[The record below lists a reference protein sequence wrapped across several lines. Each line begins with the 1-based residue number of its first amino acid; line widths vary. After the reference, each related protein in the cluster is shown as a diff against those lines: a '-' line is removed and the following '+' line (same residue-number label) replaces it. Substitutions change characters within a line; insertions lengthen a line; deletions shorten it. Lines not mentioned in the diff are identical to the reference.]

1 MVELKLNYD
10 ELTEM
15 SLEEA
20 KKIVCEFDKDCSLED
35 IGEEVN
41 GVNYRVEVF
50 NEGDWVDKGKYQY
63 RTDIGVLCEC
73 DEKWNV
79 VKMFDIA
86 VTSKITRSGSYF
98 SEYNYEHENLK
109 VNKIIK
115 KVIPK
120 QIIPERT
127 VVTLEE

>member
-50 NEGDWVDKGKYQY
+50 NEGDWVDKGKY
-63 RTDIGVLCEC
+63 
-73 DEKWNV
+73 
-79 VKMFDIA
+79 
-86 VTSKITRSGSYF
+86 
-98 SEYNYEHENLK
+98 
-109 VNKIIK
+109 
-115 KVIPK
+115 
-120 QIIPERT
+120 
-127 VVTLEE
+127 

>member
-1 MVELKLNYD
+1 MIELELNYD
-10 ELTEM
+10 ELVDM
-15 SLEEA
+15 SLEDA
-20 KKIVCEFDKDCSLED
+20 KKIIKEFNNESFLED

-41 GVNYRVEVF
+41 GVNYGVEVLD
-50 NEGDWVDKGKYQY
+50 EGDWVDGGKYQY
-63 RTDIGVLCEC
+63 KTDIGVLCEF

-86 VTSKITRSGSYF
+86 VTSEITRSGSYF
-98 SEYNYEHENLK
+98 SEYNYEYEDLE

-127 VVTLEE
+127 VVTLEK

>member
-1 MVELKLNYD
+1 MLELKLNYN

-15 SLEEA
+15 SLEDA
-20 KKIVCEFDKDCSLED
+20 KKIIGEFDKECSLED

-41 GVNYRVEVF
+41 GVNYCVEVF

-73 DEKWNV
+73 DDKWNV

-86 VTSKITRSGSYF
+86 VISKIKRSGSYF
-98 SEYNYEHENLK
+98 SEYYYGYDELV
-109 VNKIIK
+109 VNKILE

-127 VVTLEE
+127 VVTLEG

>member
-1 MVELKLNYD
+1 MVELKLNFD

-15 SLEEA
+15 SLEDA
-20 KKIVCEFDKDCSLED
+20 KKIIGEFDKDCSLED
-35 IGEEVN
+35 IGEKVN
-41 GVNYRVEVF
+41 GVNYYVDVLD
-50 NEGDWVDKGKYQY
+50 EGDWVDGKKYQY

-86 VTSKITRSGSYF
+86 ITSKITRSGSYF
-98 SEYNYEHENLK
+98 SEYNYKYEDLK
-109 VNKIIK
+109 ANKIIK
-115 KVIPK
+115 KVIPQ

>member
-50 NEGDWVDKGKYQY
+50 NEGDRK
-63 RTDIGVLCEC
+63 
-73 DEKWNV
+73 
-79 VKMFDIA
+79 
-86 VTSKITRSGSYF
+86 STRLNSS
-98 SEYNYEHENLK
+98 HE
-109 VNKIIK
+109 
-115 KVIPK
+115 
-120 QIIPERT
+120 
-127 VVTLEE
+127 